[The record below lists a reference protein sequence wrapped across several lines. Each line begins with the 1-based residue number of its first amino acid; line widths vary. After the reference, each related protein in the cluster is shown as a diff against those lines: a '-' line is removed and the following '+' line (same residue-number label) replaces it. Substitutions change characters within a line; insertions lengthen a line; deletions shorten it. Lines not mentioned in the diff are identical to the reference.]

1 MIRGVYTIEAAVIT
15 AIILILF
22 QTMILQLFEQ
32 HDRVRAY
39 AAAQR
44 YLTQYGGE
52 SLSDAERKY
61 LEAAFLEEAEKQLL
75 MIHPDRVSFEKEGL
89 RDTIR
94 YTLGEEERSISAR
107 LRVRPLTL
115 LRSAKGL
122 EGKRS

>member
-115 LRSAKGL
+115 LRAAKGL